1 MRLNPSKLHRTQG
14 STLILTIVVTTIAG
28 LMLAAYLQMVKSQ
41 HYNTARSQAW
51 NSAVPVIEAGVEDAL
66 THMNV
71 HTNTL
76 ACDEWQQAGSVYW
89 MRRNV
94 PGGYYLVTVH
104 NWVPNVI
111 MNMPYVE
118 SRGYVDMPYL
128 VASVS
133 AMPTPGPFLA
143 SSTGGGTTVAPRQL
157 SRGVRVRA
165 RQARIFS
172 KGMVARGQIDLAG
185 NNISA
190 DSFDSSNP
198 LYNTGGKYDPSK
210 RKYGG
215 DIATNSGLTN
225 SLNVGN
231 ADIMGKVSTGP
242 GGSVAIGPNG
252 QVGDR
257 DWFLNN
263 HKGIQPGWST
273 DDMNVDF
280 PSITTAPS
288 GGVPPTSGSV
298 GTTSY
303 EYLLPTGTYQMPGI
317 SLSGNK
323 TMRITGTVVLYVTGN
338 ISVSGNAGIEIAP
351 GASLVLYA
359 AGASTSIGGN
369 GVINEGSSAL
379 NFQYWGMPSNT
390 SIDLGGN
397 AAFIGTIYAP
407 EADLV
412 LNGGGKT
419 GAIDFT
425 GASITKTSRL
435 MGHFSFHYDEVLAR
449 IGPFR
454 GYVATSWDEMTPEQ
468 VARSPLDY
476 TGQTIF

>member
-1 MRLNPSKLHRTQG
+1 MRLIPFKLHRTQG

-51 NSAVPVIEAGVEDAL
+51 NSAVPVIEAGIEDAL

-76 ACDEWQQAGSVYW
+76 ACDEWQQAGTVYW

-94 PGGYYLVTVH
+94 PEGYYLVTVH
-104 NWVPNVI
+104 NWVPNVV
-111 MNMPYVE
+111 MNTPIVE

-133 AMPTPGPFLA
+133 AMPLSGSFLA
-143 SSTGGGTTVAPRQL
+143 STTGGTTAPRQL
-157 SRGVRVRA
+157 ARGVRVRA
-165 RQARIFS
+165 RQARIFT
-172 KGMVARGQIDLAG
+172 KGMVAKGQIDLAG

-198 LYNTGGKYDPSK
+198 LYNTGGKYDPAK

-242 GGSVAIGPNG
+242 GGSISIGPTG

-263 HKGIQPGWST
+263 NRGIQPGWST

-298 GTTSY
+298 GTSSY
-303 EYLLPTGTYQMPGI
+303 EYLLPTGTYEMAGI
-317 SLSGNK
+317 NLTGSK
-323 TMRITGTVVLYVTGN
+323 TMRITGTVVLYVTGDIN
-338 ISVSGNAGIEIAP
+338 ISGSAAIEIAP

-359 AGASTSIGGN
+359 AGATTTIGGN
-369 GVINEGSSAL
+369 GVLNETTSAL

-390 SIDLGGN
+390 KIDLGGN
-397 AAFIGTIYAP
+397 ASFIGTIYAP
-407 EADLV
+407 EADLL
-412 LNGGGKT
+412 LNGGGKS

-425 GASITKTSRL
+425 GASITKTSTL

-454 GYVATSWDEMTPEQ
+454 GYVATSWDELTPEQ
-468 VARSPLDY
+468 VARSPLDTY
-476 TGQTIF
+476 NQSIF